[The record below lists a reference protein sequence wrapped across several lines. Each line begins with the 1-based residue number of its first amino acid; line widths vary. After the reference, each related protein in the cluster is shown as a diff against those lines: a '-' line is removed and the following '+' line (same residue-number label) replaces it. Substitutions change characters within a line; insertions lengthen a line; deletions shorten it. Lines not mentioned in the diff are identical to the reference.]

1 MTRGL
6 SGATLRPLRPTPRWS
21 RGVAGERETL
31 LGDEERTGEGRCQG
45 SGGWQVRREDGRLGE
60 SRRRESFNGGF
71 RCKACRESR
80 SEAKREASREG
91 STEVGREV
99 GREVGACVEG
109 ECVNSRREIRE
120 DAPGCQ
126 QVWKEARE
134 FCASEACREAHRREA
149 DACREWEGRE
159 RKAREWEARE
169 WEAREWEAREWEARE
184 WQASRRRNACER
196 QNPKR

>member
-1 MTRGL
+1 LTRRL
-6 SGATLRPLRPTPRWS
+6 SAATLRPLRPILRWS
-21 RGVAGERETL
+21 RCVAGERETL

-71 RCKACRESR
+71 LCKACRESR
-80 SEAKREASREG
+80 SEAKPKASREG
-91 STEVGREV
+91 SSEGSSEVGREV

-120 DAPGCQ
+120 GDSGCQ

-134 FCASEACREAHRREA
+134 CCAS
-149 DACREWEGRE
+149 DACREW
-159 RKAREWEARE
+159 
-169 WEAREWEAREWEARE
+169 
-184 WQASRRRNACER
+184 
-196 QNPKR
+196 